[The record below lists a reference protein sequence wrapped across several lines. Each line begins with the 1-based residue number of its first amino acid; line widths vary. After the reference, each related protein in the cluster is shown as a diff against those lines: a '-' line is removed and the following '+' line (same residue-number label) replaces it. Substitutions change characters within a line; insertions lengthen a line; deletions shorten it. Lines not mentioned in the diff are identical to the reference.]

1 MEAAIDV
8 LKDIS
13 GEGRTFA
20 VLGDMLELGEFSKSA
35 HMEVGK
41 YAASKGIDYI
51 VAVGEYRSN
60 IVRGAVEAGAKEEKV
75 FEFKDIW
82 MPQSF

>member
-1 MEAAIDV
+1 
-8 LKDIS
+8 
-13 GEGRTFA
+13 
-20 VLGDMLELGEFSKSA
+20 
-35 HMEVGK
+35 MEVGK

-75 FEFKDIW
+75 FEFKDN
-82 MPQSF
+82 MDAAKFLKEL